1 MSYSF
6 TDPIS
11 NAIQRA
17 VIQETMRLTKAGVFT
32 LSELAKSTSTYYQQA
47 DYNFSGKYN
56 TNTEEY
62 DNQGVSS
69 FLDNTQKLVQIRF
82 EPVVYF
88 DRGGTATFT
97 QTVDLHICQIDCSIS
112 YDVVRTKIMNEK
124 GTIKEV
130 WGLGDDYNITISGVL
145 IGDFGVIN
153 SLDYLKLRPMQLT
166 KNLLEIANSNVPVI
180 ITCPYLNEIF
190 EINAIQIV
198 SIDLPFEPEFKNL
211 QKFTIKAFSDNQKLK
226 LGI

>member
-1 MSYSF
+1 MSYTF
-6 TDPIS
+6 QDPIS

-82 EPVVYF
+82 ESLYYF
-88 DRGGTATFT
+88 ENDGTVRET
-97 QTVDLHICQIDCSIS
+97 DPLDIHICQIDFSQK
-112 YDVVRTKIMNEK
+112 YDVIRTKILNEK

-130 WGLGDDYNITISGVL
+130 WAGGDDASITISGVL
-145 IGDFGVIN
+145 IGDFGVIDGLN
-153 SLDYLKLRPMQLT
+153 FLSLRPI
-166 KNLLEIANSNVPVI
+166 KEINNLMNICNSNVPVI
-180 ITCPYLNEIF
+180 ITCPYLNLLGV
-190 EINAIQIV
+190 NALQID
-198 SIDLPFEPEFKNL
+198 SIDLPYEPEFKNI
-211 QKFTIKAFSDNQKLK
+211 QRFRIKAFSHNQNLK
-226 LGI
+226 IGI